1 MTTINVG
8 GRELALILTLD
19 ALDAIE
25 RRFDKP
31 MATNA
36 EGLTGMLGER
46 RSLVALL
53 CILACQGEYMNGR
66 DPDFDETWLARHLS
80 PGRLPAVQNAVLSAI
95 LEGMRMEGGQDD
107 DGDVDAVL
115 EVTGKLLEL
124 PLDEPSPETRN
135 SKGRY
140 ACIYK
145 GYVLC
150 SDHTKCDKCG
160 WAPEVERRRI
170 AESREA
176 LK

>member
-1 MTTINVG
+1 MTTI
-8 GRELALILTLD
+8 EEKQKK
-19 ALDAIE
+19 ALDE
-25 RRFDKP
+25 LK
-31 MATNA
+31 
-36 EGLTGMLGER
+36 
-46 RSLVALL
+46 
-53 CILACQGEYMNGR
+53 ILRDR
-66 DPDFDETWLARHLS
+66 DPYHLTRVKEELGFNKNVVVS
-80 PGRLPAVQNAVLSAI
+80 WIRSGSVPKTY
-95 LEGMRMEGGQDD
+95 
-107 DGDVDAVL
+107 VDAVL
-115 EVTGKLLEL
+115 EVTRKLMEL

-145 GYVLC
+145 NYVLC